1 LLLLLLL
8 LLLFWCS
15 ASAALLFTCIPHTPG
30 RIRISAEARE
40 PLYFGE
46 IFLSITRTDRQTALL
61 FCFLSTLSYLESSHF
76 LIGLAGRMELYVCR
90 LLERGRERQANRW
103 CLLGICVSGYAW
115 RCRSA
120 FIGRQVRSFRVQ
132 TGSPRV
138 KFKGRE
144 NWLREVCRQAGKH
157 RYEFNP
163 QKLQGFCFNKK
174 GSCRDGFLWFVSS
187 RLEFILVGRHIIFVV
202 PRASREGGVR
212 IFQLWRTSV
221 LSEPFFQKHP
231 VKSLHPLRKLRNC

>member
-1 LLLLLLL
+1 LLLLLLLL

-90 LLERGRERQANRW
+90 LLERGRERQANR
-103 CLLGICVSGYAW
+103 
-115 RCRSA
+115 
-120 FIGRQVRSFRVQ
+120 
-132 TGSPRV
+132 
-138 KFKGRE
+138 
-144 NWLREVCRQAGKH
+144 
-157 RYEFNP
+157 
-163 QKLQGFCFNKK
+163 
-174 GSCRDGFLWFVSS
+174 
-187 RLEFILVGRHIIFVV
+187 
-202 PRASREGGVR
+202 
-212 IFQLWRTSV
+212 
-221 LSEPFFQKHP
+221 
-231 VKSLHPLRKLRNC
+231 